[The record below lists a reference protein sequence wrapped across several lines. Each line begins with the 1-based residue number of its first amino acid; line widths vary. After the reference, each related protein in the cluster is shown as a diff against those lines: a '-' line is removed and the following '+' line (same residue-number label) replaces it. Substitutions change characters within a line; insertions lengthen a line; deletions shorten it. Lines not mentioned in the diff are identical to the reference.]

1 MRAPLNF
8 RRHFLLLAAAV
19 MVIALLNLA
28 NLFHEPFLPS
38 FALYGALHAL
48 CLVLAIPAPPRRL
61 VWRKVLF
68 VGCAAALNV
77 AVLYAGII
85 SLEALGNVLAALRLY
100 LALSICALF
109 GAIAYGFAIRF
120 FWFPELRPRAIAQIA
135 LGCMAADVIGMGIQN
150 LTLPFGNWWLV
161 AVWWLAFSG
170 GLWGADRRAHALGP
184 QAHAQ

>member
-1 MRAPLNF
+1 MRAPLKF
-8 RRHFLLLAAAV
+8 KRHFLLLAAA
-19 MVIALLNLA
+19 ALLIAVVNVS
-28 NLFHEPFLPS
+28 NLFHEPLLPS

-48 CLVLAIPAPPRRL
+48 TLVLAIPAPRL
-61 VWRKVLF
+61 VAWRKVLF

-85 SLEALGNVLAALRLY
+85 SLEALGNIMAALRLY

-109 GAIAYGFAIRF
+109 GAMAYGFLIRF
-120 FWFPELRPRAIAQIA
+120 FWFPALRPRAIAQIA
-135 LGCMAADVIGMGIQN
+135 LGCMAAAVVGMGIQN